1 MRYTYIILIHCI
13 ALCLL
18 SARTAHAMGLMLEPS
33 AVQCIAAAPSLPT
46 PPAAAAKRLAGSR
59 AVAGTKDIAW
69 AWLGS
74 PTLRYP
80 HKALGSATHAGT
92 LHVLVAGDVNSK
104 DAKPKE
110 RVYTLPLH
118 KVFEDLTVRLADL
131 DGDGRDEIIVI
142 ESDAV
147 RGAATVVLGLRD
159 SGLVELARSPYAG
172 STFLWLNPVGVADF
186 DSDGKLDIAS
196 VITPH
201 IGGIL
206 TLYHY
211 RPPKLEP
218 FARAMDTSNH
228 RMGDPEQDLA
238 VIVEL
243 PGVRPTII
251 VPDMGLKALHALR
264 WEASTNSSTSAG
276 ETGKWKELADV
287 KPLPAR
293 VQRMV
298 PTAGGACVL
307 LANGNWLRVTL
318 SQ

>member
-1 MRYTYIILIHCI
+1 MRYYFVILIPLL
-13 ALCLL
+13 ALCWPF
-18 SARTAHAMGLMLEPS
+18 ARTAHAMGLMLEPS
-33 AVQCIAAAPSLPT
+33 AAQCSAEALSQSSSLPT
-46 PPAAAAKRLAGSR
+46 PPAIAAKRLAGSR

-92 LHVLVAGDVNSK
+92 LHVLLAG

-110 RVYTLPLH
+110 RVYNLPLH
-118 KVFEDLTVRLADL
+118 KVFEDLTARLVDL

-142 ESDAV
+142 ESDAA
-147 RGAATVVLGLRD
+147 RGSATVVLGQRAN
-159 SGLVELARSPYAG
+159 SIVELARSPYAG

-186 DSDGKLDIAS
+186 DGDGQLDIAS

-201 IGGIL
+201 IGGTL

-211 RPPKLEP
+211 KPPKLEP
-218 FARAMDTSNH
+218 FARTMDTSNH

-264 WEASTNSSTSAG
+264 WEASTNAG